1 MIKDK
6 IVFGSLNVR
15 GLKDIVKRKAVFLF
29 CKGQKANCIFLQ
41 ETHSLDSDESF
52 WTNQWGEK
60 MFFSHGSNRSG
71 GVAIC
76 FNKCPGEIIVHKDDG
91 SGHWLMV
98 VLKIDGI
105 FFILINIYGFNNAAQ
120 NQKLVED
127 ISNMISET
135 KVRYPSDNV
144 LIGGDWNMVPDEW
157 KDRWPPRLNKGR
169 LNASVDFLMTEKNLS
184 DVWRHLNPEVECF
197 SWFKPNGE
205 SKSRIDYWMV
215 SDNILKYASKSAI
228 SKAPLTDH
236 CFIDLVLQPTTKHFR
251 NKGYWKFNAFLLQ
264 NEEFCNKIKAL
275 IRDIEIN
282 NSFDSNINKWE
293 FLKFKICEFSIGFSK
308 KLIKEKREFERN
320 LICEINQCCNKP
332 ILNDYENGKVIELQ
346 SKLDN
351 LYVERA
357 QGAYIRSRAKWIEE
371 GEKNSSYFS
380 NLEKN
385 RQQKNSV
392 SSLMIQGE
400 ECKDPKIIEKEVFQ
414 FYSK

>member
-1 MIKDK
+1 
-6 IVFGSLNVR
+6 
-15 GLKDIVKRKAVFLF
+15 
-29 CKGQKANCIFLQ
+29 
-41 ETHSLDSDESF
+41 
-52 WTNQWGEK
+52 
-60 MFFSHGSNRSG
+60 
-71 GVAIC
+71 
-76 FNKCPGEIIVHKDDG
+76 
-91 SGHWLMV
+91 
-98 VLKIDGI
+98 
-105 FFILINIYGFNNAAQ
+105 
-120 NQKLVED
+120 
-127 ISNMISET
+127 MISET

-228 SKAPLTDH
+228 SKAPLMDH

-293 FLKFKICEFSIGFSK
+293 FLKFKIREFSIGFSK

-346 SKLDN
+346 SKLDH

-414 FYSK
+414 FYSKLYSSDFSSYEADLFFAQIQNNIPRIEDSFKVLCDSDLKIEELDSVVEKMPLNKSPGTDGLTNNFFKYFWGDLRNLLFSAIKEGIEKKELIESMKQGLITLIPKAGKDKRVLDNLRPITLLNVGYRC